1 MICSSCLLVFSPRLY
16 VISLDGYIYRLV
28 IGMLIVSPYAFSY
41 RQYAIWPYRC
51 KNVSSTCLFMCLP
64 TESTSS
70 SHIDAECCVDVVSFA
85 HSSYVSRWIDVERC
99 PDCVYLSCVS
109 PDDACAYS
117 VVLRSCPQRVRDL
130 VR

>member
-16 VISLDGYIYRLV
+16 VISLDGYRLV

-51 KNVSSTCLFMCLP
+51 KNVSSTCPFMCLP

-70 SHIDAECCVDVVSFA
+70 SHIDAECCADVVSFA

-99 PDCVYLSCVS
+99 PDCVYLSF
-109 PDDACAYS
+109 
-117 VVLRSCPQRVRDL
+117 RPQTVCDP
-130 VR
+130 VA